1 MKCACALLPKVLGSF
16 REHCLLAK
24 CFLTGLAL
32 GDVFIV
38 GILNVVLLWGGG
50 CYMTILYPFS
60 VDIYM
65 CNALYLYCPVSK
77 LLVNNFF
84 SSCLITRVPKAEIA
98 SDSNI
103 YSEQKAISLLS
114 AKWLSH
120 HSLFTF
126 RDHNGIYIVKWKK
139 SHCYSKC
146 YSAKRNYTWI
156 TESVTYN
163 ALVNFWCL
171 LWHIKQSY
179 LCHALQT
186 PLK

>member
-1 MKCACALLPKVLGSF
+1 M
-16 REHCLLAK
+16 
-24 CFLTGLAL
+24 
-32 GDVFIV
+32 V
-38 GILNVVLLWGGG
+38 GGNG

-114 AKWLSH
+114 AK
-120 HSLFTF
+120 
-126 RDHNGIYIVKWKK
+126 
-139 SHCYSKC
+139 
-146 YSAKRNYTWI
+146 
-156 TESVTYN
+156 
-163 ALVNFWCL
+163 
-171 LWHIKQSY
+171 
-179 LCHALQT
+179 
-186 PLK
+186 